1 MTLLIFAIMSSSVM
15 MIGTFWYIYL
25 VIKADGKVS
34 PILATWIILAST
46 MTLAF
51 ATYWTSPK
59 HSLIGNVGNATGVV
73 STISILS
80 TVVLVSLKRGIKLAF
95 SEFQKW
101 CLKVAGV
108 IALFWVVLV
117 WGFGGTGVIPNVLTQ
132 ILMLVGYVA
141 TGERLMKA
149 NRNTE
154 PFFFWTCIMLSGA
167 FAIIVA
173 VKKTDPLAYIYAI
186 RATVTTAVLLVLMY
200 QAGRKSKTALR
211 TQVQFE

>member
-1 MTLLIFAIMSSSVM
+1 MTLREISALVSSSVM

-25 VIKADGKVS
+25 VIKGDDRVK

-46 MTLAF
+46 MTLGM

-59 HSLIGNVGNATGVV
+59 HSLIGNIGNATGVV

-80 TVVLVSLKRGIKLAF
+80 VIVCVSLNRGIKLAF

-101 CLKVAGV
+101 CLKVAGF
-108 IALFWVVLV
+108 IALLWIVLV
-117 WGFGGTGVIPNVLTQ
+117 WGFGGTGVIPNILTQ

-141 TGERLMKA
+141 TGERLMRA
-149 NRNTE
+149 DRNTE

-167 FAIIVA
+167 FAIYVA
-173 VKKTDPLAYIYAI
+173 VKSIDPLAYIYAV
-186 RATVTTAVLLVLMY
+186 RATVTTSILLILMY
-200 QAGRKSKTALR
+200 LANRKSKMAFR
-211 TQVQFE
+211 IQA